1 MLTARDS
8 LDDKVN
14 GLNAGADDYLV
25 KPFAVAELLARL
37 NALVRRQGSYMEE
50 NVEYKGF
57 VLNSGDYTI
66 SYGSS
71 KVQLR
76 RANLS

>member
-1 MLTARDS
+1 MPGMSGIKLCSVLRSEDYQGKILMLTARDS

-37 NALVRRQGSYMEE
+37 KCAGTPP
-50 NVEYKGF
+50 G
-57 VLNSGDYTI
+57 
-66 SYGSS
+66 
-71 KVQLR
+71 QLHGR
-76 RANLS
+76 KC